1 MFKHKCIC
9 KICQCGRHKCPHI
22 HPKQNTDP
30 FCSATEYTD
39 RYIGHTSQ
47 KQQPFK
53 LESNVVSST
62 EPLSSETTHR
72 ADYIPLPL
80 EIRKPKSA
88 GPPHIPEGRFEGQS
102 VYSSEFTEKE
112 AERVE
117 PIKPKPREKSLCTFD
132 GEATYTADYKDWD
145 VEPHRSC
152 GPKYEYRKPSAEFKG
167 EPIYTTDYI
176 DHGVVKPPDACKPLI
191 QTIHSGPFDAIST
204 FTADYVPKKGDKQKP
219 FRPSYTPVHTET
231 PFSQDTTHR
240 TDYTEWPLPEHFHRA
255 LDEYKPSD
263 AKFDGRTTY
272 RTNYTALEGE
282 RAKMIRPISQTPDH
296 SGEFSDQTN
305 YKKEYRRWSLKGRQM
320 PVRGPAKYLPPEVPF
335 DGQSIYQ
342 AEFLPKQLDCC
353 PVLLLETNSNFVC
366 EGEDENGHQFYST
379 RNSKKKTKAMVTA
392 T

>member
-1 MFKHKCIC
+1 M
-9 KICQCGRHKCPHI
+9 
-22 HPKQNTDP
+22 
-30 FCSATEYTD
+30 
-39 RYIGHTSQ
+39 
-47 KQQPFK
+47 
-53 LESNVVSST
+53 
-62 EPLSSETTHR
+62 
-72 ADYIPLPL
+72 

-132 GEATYTADYKDWD
+132 GEATYTAHLLCSVLLQADYKDWD

-296 SGEFSDQTN
+296 SGEFSETDFGFGIISAGPILTWERVSLSTLKTIKTCNLLRCYFYFYEIKDQTN

-366 EGEDENGHQFYST
+366 EGEVS
-379 RNSKKKTKAMVTA
+379 S
-392 T
+392 